1 MNVTRV
7 LIRAGYG
14 LAPVLVF
21 GAVALST
28 GGGHHR
34 IVVLAVGVVIGVIL
48 AVKADGEGVPG
59 R

>member
-1 MNVTRV
+1 MRV

-34 IVVLAVGVVIGVIL
+34 VVVLAVGVVIGVIL
-48 AVKADGEGVPG
+48 AVRADPAGAAG